1 MSTAYIALGSNL
13 NNPAKQLQD
22 AVNAIGHWEHS
33 SLEAISKVYSS
44 SAVGP
49 GNQPDYLNAVL
60 RINTQLS
67 PSDLLEHL
75 QIQETAQGRIRTEH
89 WGARTLDLDI
99 LLFDNLQISTQTLKI
114 PHPAMKQ
121 RNFVLYPLAD
131 IANSEM
137 VLPCGSDLAT
147 LLQKIARHDLMCSEI
162 SLDYN
167 NNINSKLESGARP

>member
-13 NNPAKQLQD
+13 ENPARQLQE
-22 AVNAIGHWEHS
+22 AVDTISHWEHS
-33 SLEAISKVYSS
+33 CVEAVSKVYSS
-44 SAVGP
+44 TAVGP

-67 PSDLLEHL
+67 PSALLKQL
-75 QIQETAQGRIRTEH
+75 QIQESAQGRVRTQR

-99 LLFDNLQISTQTLKI
+99 LLFDDLQISTEDLKI

-131 IANSEM
+131 IAKSEM
-137 VLPCGSDLAT
+137 ILPCGSDLGT
-147 LLQKIARHDLMCSEI
+147 LLKQSTLDDLVLSEI
-162 SLDYN
+162 SINY
-167 NNINSKLESGARP
+167 NSKSKREARP

>member
-13 NNPAKQLQD
+13 ENPAKQLQD

-33 SLEAISKVYSS
+33 TMEAISNVYSS
-44 SAVGP
+44 TAVGP

-67 PSDLLEHL
+67 PSALLEHL
-75 QIQETAQGRIRTEH
+75 QTQESAQGRVRTEH

-99 LLFDNLQISTQTLKI
+99 LLFDNLQISTENLKI

-131 IANSEM
+131 IAKLEM
-137 VLPCGSDLAT
+137 MLPCGSDLGT
-147 LLQKIARHDLMCSEI
+147 LLKQSALDDLVRSEI
-162 SLDYN
+162 SLNYN
-167 NNINSKLESGARP
+167 FKSD